1 MAYLALYRKYRPIR
15 FADVVGQDATV
26 RILQH
31 AVAEH
36 RVSHA
41 YLFCGSRGTG
51 KTSSARI
58 LARAVNCLEPDVG
71 EPCNKCSSCLAIE
84 SGSAM
89 DVIEIDAASNRGID
103 EIRSLRERIGLS
115 PIQGRYK
122 VYIIDEVHML
132 TGEAFNAFLKTLE
145 EPPNH
150 VIFILATT
158 EPQKLPATILS
169 RCQRF
174 DFRRI
179 SDEKIRKRM
188 DLILVENKVAY
199 EDEALFLIARL
210 ALGGMRDALSL
221 LDQCISTGTECL
233 TAKLVEEVAGIVSE
247 DWLELMVIALVETDK
262 KTILNQIY
270 LGLSAGKE
278 VHGIL
283 SNLLMYLR
291 NILLASMGNDAK
303 SLVAVSE
310 ESFSRLEKLSKRIGK
325 NNLMLMLE
333 RLGALEKELRN
344 TSNAFI
350 LLEVALLR
358 LTGELSGEMAAPTSL
373 MQQQAVSEKGKS
385 APSAIEKKVEVKEP
399 IALKKQT
406 PMQARGE
413 KQGLVEV
420 EQDLVLLW
428 QSVLDKLKDTN
439 RMLEPFYREAFVT
452 NLLDNTLTI
461 EFPVNKSFH
470 FNRGNKQ
477 DAKAQVELVLN
488 QISAKELKLH
498 CCLQIPKDTK
508 EMQEEDPM
516 VKRAK
521 EIFGENIVN
530 IIDD

>member
-1 MAYLALYRKYRPIR
+1 MAYLALYRKYRPVR

-26 RILQH
+26 RILQN

-58 LARAVNCLEPDVG
+58 LARAINCLEPEAG

-84 SGSAM
+84 SGSSM

-103 EIRSLRERIGLS
+103 EIRSLRERMGLS
-115 PIQGRYK
+115 PIQGLYK

-145 EPPNH
+145 EPPAH

-179 SDEKIRKRM
+179 ADEKIRQRM
-188 DLILVENKVAY
+188 TLILVENKVEY
-199 EDEALFLIARL
+199 EDEALYLIARL

-221 LDQCISTGTECL
+221 LDQCISTGAACL

-247 DWLELMVIALVETDK
+247 DWLEIMVTALAAAEK
-262 KTILNQIY
+262 KTILQQVHS
-270 LGLSAGKE
+270 GLAAGKE

-291 NILLASMGNDAK
+291 NLLLAALGEEAK
-303 SLVAVSE
+303 TLVAVSE
-310 ESFSRLEKLSKRIGK
+310 ESFSRLEKIGMSIGK
-325 NNLMLMLE
+325 NDIMLMLE
-333 RLGALEKELRN
+333 RLGAVEKELKN
-344 TSNAFI
+344 ASNAFI

-358 LTGELSGEMAAPTSL
+358 LAGELSGEMMTATIAKKEQAASEKIVAVK
-373 MQQQAVSEKGKS
+373 QAVSQKIEIKEKLVQ
-385 APSAIEKKVEVKEP
+385 EKKT
-399 IALKKQT
+399 ALSTKKNV
-406 PMQARGE
+406 PA
-413 KQGLVEV
+413 
-420 EQDLVLLW
+420 EQDLAILW
-428 QSVLDKLKDTN
+428 QKVLDKLKETN
-439 RMLEPFYREAFVT
+439 RMLEPFYREAAVT
-452 NLLDNTLTI
+452 RLQDNLLTI
-461 EFPVNKSFH
+461 EFPANKSFH

-477 DAKAQVELVLN
+477 DAKVQVETVMS
-488 QISAKELKLH
+488 QISAKELKLQ
-498 CCLQIPKDTK
+498 CSLEIPKDPK
-508 EMQEEDPM
+508 ECQEEDPM

-521 EIFGENIVN
+521 EIFGENIVK